1 LFPDGTITHQ
11 DRRRGIWTTVNSK
24 GVKRIRKLRD
34 NSIYDEQR
42 RYRLNEKIDPETNAR
57 VFIREDGVLTVKY
70 VDDSRLVMFADGTEI
85 FQRKEG

>member
-1 LFPDGTITHQ
+1 MAISNYYSLMAQLLIQ
-11 DRRRGIWTTVNSK
+11 DRRRGIWTTVNAK

-57 VFIREDGVLTVKY
+57 VIIREDGVLNSK
-70 VDDSRLVMFADGTEI
+70 I
-85 FQRKEG
+85 C